1 MDKSEVHL
9 SNGTNVIF
17 DSSAEQLLNKVTD
30 EDGELLESFVLLED
44 EKGVSYYLNPG
55 QIVTISIL
63 KSDSTSKTDTN
74 KENLGSED
82 NHTKENLDAIS
93 NLSKDIGN
101 ME

>member
-1 MDKSEVHL
+1 MDKSEVHF
-9 SNGTNVIF
+9 SNGTTVTFN
-17 DSSAEQLLNKVTD
+17 SSAEQLLNKVTD

-44 EKGVSYYLNPG
+44 EKGISYYLNPG

-63 KSDSTSKTDTN
+63 ESDTKEENSDS
-74 KENLGSED
+74 ED
-82 NHTKENLDAIS
+82 KHTKENLDAIN

>member
-9 SNGTNVIF
+9 SNGKTVTFN
-17 DSSAEQLLNKVTD
+17 SSAEQLLNKVTD

-44 EKGVSYYLNPG
+44 EKGISCYLNPS
-55 QIVTISIL
+55 QIVTISVL
-63 KSDSTSKTDTN
+63 KSNTNEEKSDSKG
-74 KENLGSED
+74 K
-82 NHTKENLDAIS
+82 HTKENLDAIS